1 MTGHDQ
7 KLAIKVENLGIY
19 FQTEPPAL
27 RRAAARLAENARIK
41 LKGLIAGQDHDGRA
55 LDDPPASWVFRHLTF
70 DVPRGEVFGIIG
82 GNGSGKTTLL
92 KILSRILYP
101 GEGRAEIRG
110 RVASLLAVGTG
121 FNQAYTGRE
130 NIYLNGLI
138 LGLSRKDID
147 RRFDDIVDFADI
159 GPSLDLPVRNYSS
172 GMRARLAFSV
182 AAQLS
187 SDIVMLDEVLSV
199 GDAGFRQKSLDVI
212 RGMKRDGRTILLV
225 SHNMSAIDNFC
236 DRVMVIADGRMTD
249 LGEPKTVIRGYLD
262 SFVEV
267 KRDGVALRDRQDRE
281 GNGRLLIT
289 DYAFET
295 AGGMKVRVP
304 RAGDDTTLILDYEGA
319 DDAPLEDV
327 DIGFAVKTAEGS
339 KLVRFSTE
347 SLGCTMAEI
356 PPRGRF
362 KLFIPRFPLS
372 EESYLCGFRVV
383 VGGDVAD
390 AIPDAIKIEVGRGD
404 YFGSGHVDDHSPIYV
419 PHDWSVESDAVALP
433 EKIAVEARA

>member
-1 MTGHDQ
+1 MAKDDQ
-7 KLAIKVENLGIY
+7 ELAIKVEDLGIY
-19 FQTEPPAL
+19 FQAEPPAL
-27 RRAAARLAENARIK
+27 RRAAAHLAENAKARM
-41 LKGLIAGQDHDGRA
+41 KGLIAGRDNDRA
-55 LDDPPASWVFRHLTF
+55 ARGDPPDNWVFRHLSF

-101 GEGRAEIRG
+101 CEGRAEIRG

-130 NIYLNGLI
+130 NIYMNGLI

-212 RGMKRDGRTILLV
+212 RSMKRDGRTILLV

-236 DRVMVIADGRMTD
+236 DRAMVIADGGMTD
-249 LGEPKTVIRGYLD
+249 LGEPKTVIRRYLD
-262 SFVEV
+262 SFIEV

-295 AGGMKVRVP
+295 ASGMTVRVP
-304 RAGDDTTLILDYEGA
+304 RAGDDITLILDYEGSSET
-319 DDAPLEDV
+319 PLVNV
-327 DIGFAVKTAEGS
+327 DIGFAIKTAEGS

-362 KLFIPRFPLS
+362 RLFIPRFPFS
-372 EESYLCGFRVV
+372 EESYLCGFRVLV
-383 VGGDVAD
+383 AGEVAD
-390 AIPDAIKIEVGRGD
+390 SIPDAFRIDVGRGD
-404 YFGSGHVDDHSPIYV
+404 YFGSGHVDDHSPVYV
-419 PHDWSVESDAVALP
+419 SHDWTVEEDAVRLP
-433 EKIAVEARA
+433 EKIVAEARR